1 MTTEEIL
8 LELDSRHH
16 RLSEALGKDNPTAYS
31 RAADEIRRLVDKL
44 GEATAQLNK
53 TSDVVER
60 IDFKR

>member
-16 RLSEALGKDNPTAYS
+16 RLSEALGKDKPTPYS

>member
-16 RLSEALGKDNPTAYS
+16 RLSEALGKDTPTPYS

>member
-1 MTTEEIL
+1 MTTDEIL
-8 LELDSRHH
+8 LELDSLHH
-16 RLSEALGKDNPTAYS
+16 RLTEALGKDKPTPYS
-31 RAADEIRRLVDKL
+31 RAAAEIRRLVAAL